1 MKNILKI
8 IVGVVIA
15 GVLYVGYMVAFPV
28 SPLETVTYSSEISDF
43 EVVYSRPYKNDRLIF
58 GSEAEGALVPFR
70 QYWRTGANAA
80 TTFETS
86 KNILFN
92 NQKLKAGKYRLYTIP
107 NIDTWKVV
115 LNSEADKFFAITEP
129 DSSKDILAVK
139 VASSP
144 NFEETVEQFTIDF
157 SQDSTGLKMN
167 LKWEKTILSIPLK

>member
-28 SPLETVTYSSEISDF
+28 SPLETVTYNSEISDF

-70 QYWRTGANAA
+70 NYWRTGANAA

-107 NIDTWKVV
+107 NIDTWKVI

-139 VASSP
+139 IASSP

>member
-15 GVLYVGYMVAFPV
+15 GVLYVGYMVLFPV
-28 SPLETVTYSSEISDF
+28 SPLETITYSSEISDF

-58 GSEAEGALVPFR
+58 GSEAEGALVPFN

-144 NFEETVEQFTIDF
+144 NFEETIEQFTIDF
-157 SQDSTGLKMN
+157 SKDSTGLKMN

>member
-15 GVLYVGYMVAFPV
+15 GVLYVGYMVVFPV
-28 SPLETVTYSSEISDF
+28 SPLETITYSSEISDF

-58 GSEAEGALVPFR
+58 GSEAEGALVPFN

-144 NFEETVEQFTIDF
+144 NFEETIEQFTIDF

>member
-107 NIDTWKVV
+107 NIDTWKVI

-139 VASSP
+139 IASSP

>member
-15 GVLYVGYMVAFPV
+15 GVLYVGYMVVFPV
-28 SPLETVTYSSEISDF
+28 SPLETITYSSEISDF

-58 GSEAEGALVPFR
+58 GSEAEGALVPFN

-107 NIDTWKVV
+107 NIDTWKVI

>member
-8 IVGVVIA
+8 IVGFLVA